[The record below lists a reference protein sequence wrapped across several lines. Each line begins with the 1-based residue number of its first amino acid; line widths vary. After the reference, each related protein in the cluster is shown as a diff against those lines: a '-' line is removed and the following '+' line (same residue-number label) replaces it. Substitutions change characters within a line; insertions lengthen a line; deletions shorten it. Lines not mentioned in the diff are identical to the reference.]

1 MHTGF
6 SLLFLLLLSTTSLA
20 HDFDDYFETVLNIT
34 KEAGEI
40 IKQKIW
46 EVKNVKTKHSVVDFV
61 TETDKEIEEKMKS
74 EISSKFADHKFIG
87 EEATDS
93 GQKMEFTDAPT
104 WIIDPIDGT
113 MNFVHGYPYVCIS
126 VALFV
131 NKETQIGIIY
141 NPVLDQLFTARKGQG
156 AFYNNKPMTVSAI
169 KELSEAVVSTE
180 IGLSREEE
188 KLRVVTEN
196 LKTIIPLVQGVR
208 SVGASAMDMALVALG
223 GTDAFYEFGLHAW
236 DMAAG
241 DLLIRE
247 AGGVIMDP
255 SGGPFDLMSRRVL
268 CAATNELADQLRAKL
283 QQYYPLRDL

>member
-1 MHTGF
+1 MWAF
-6 SLLFLLLLSTTSLA
+6 DSLLLPSLHEDEVVA
-20 HDFDDYFETVLNIT
+20 DPALPPRLQSDMSALKLGKYHPSQ
-34 KEAGEI
+34 EI
-40 IKQKIW
+40 FR
-46 EVKNVKTKHSVVDFV
+46 VSR
-61 TETDKEIEEKMKS
+61 
-74 EISSKFADHKFIG
+74 
-87 EEATDS
+87 
-93 GQKMEFTDAPT
+93 
-104 WIIDPIDGT
+104 PI
-113 MNFVHGYPYVCIS
+113 
-126 VALFV
+126 
-131 NKETQIGIIY
+131 
-141 NPVLDQLFTARKGQG
+141 LFTKKNFLPSPNIPLVAHVYTQS
-156 AFYNNKPMTVSAI
+156 NPLV
-169 KELSEAVVSTE
+169 ELSEAVVSTE